1 MNNYDLKQEIKKL
14 GMTQKAFAEY
24 IGVAEVTV
32 GTWAR
37 GETKTPEWVK
47 LIIDLTHKANKY
59 EQAKRLFNDMAE

>member
-1 MNNYDLKQEIKKL
+1 MNDYNLKQEIKKL

-37 GETKTPEWVK
+37 GETKIPKWVPL
-47 LIIDLTHKANKY
+47 LISLMHKEKDY
-59 EQAKRLFNDMAE
+59 EQAKAFFCNK